1 MRRNTGQK
9 IIDFLTF
16 PLRAVSVFH
25 EDKFG
30 LSSLATERFD
40 YVAEEVTGYCLD
52 VGCGYRNKF
61 VTAWL
66 NGNGKGIDVFRYD
79 GLTDEHIV
87 EDMTQFPFSDES
99 FDTVT
104 FIANLNHVP
113 EPDRDAELTEAYR
126 CLKPGGKI
134 VVTMGN
140 PVAELAVHRVVA
152 WHDRIFGTNVDM
164 DSERG
169 MGNEEAFYLL
179 DSEIV
184 DRLRRAGFS
193 HLRKRYFLT
202 QWGLNHLWVGL
213 KMRQVA
219 ATASQGTNKLAA
231 TTPTRR

>member
-1 MRRNTGQK
+1 MMRSTGQK
-9 IIDFLTF
+9 VIDFITF

-30 LSSLATERFD
+30 LSSLASERFD

-52 VGCGYRNKF
+52 VGCGYHNKF

-66 NGNGKGIDVFRYD
+66 NGNGRGIDVFRYE
-79 GLTDEHIV
+79 GLADEHIV

-113 EPDRDAELTEAYR
+113 ESDRDAELGEAYR
-126 CLKPGGKI
+126 CLKAGGKI

-169 MGNEEAFYLL
+169 MGKEEAFYLL

-184 DRLRRAGFS
+184 DRLTRAGFG

-202 QWGLNHLWVGL
+202 QWGLNHLWIGV
-213 KMRQVA
+213 KMGHA
-219 ATASQGTNKLAA
+219 AARELQDTSGQNTAS
-231 TTPTRR
+231 R